1 MECRRC
7 KGLMVMDHV
16 VDIADDSGHLWLK
29 TWRCLSCGD
38 VVDPQI
44 LRRRLIKAAGPA
56 PVVELF
62 PNKPAAPEVE
72 QPQAQPKPVT
82 AKRNKK
88 PAEPGR
94 MSA

>member
-1 MECRRC
+1 
-7 KGLMVMDHV
+7 MVMDHV

-56 PVVELF
+56 PVIELF
-62 PNKPAAPEVE
+62 PNKEIAPEIDPTPKPAA
-72 QPQAQPKPVT
+72 
-82 AKRNKK
+82 AKRSKN
-88 PAEPGR
+88 PPSLAG
-94 MSA
+94 

>member
-38 VVDPQI
+38 VIDPQI

-62 PNKPAAPEVE
+62 PNQPAAPEAE
-72 QPQAQPKPVT
+72 PAPKPAA

-88 PAEPGR
+88 SAEPGR

>member
-1 MECRRC
+1 
-7 KGLMVMDHV
+7 MVMDHV

-62 PNKPAAPEVE
+62 PKKPEQTPDVEPAQKPA
-72 QPQAQPKPVT
+72 T
-82 AKRNKK
+82 AKRSKK
-88 PAEPGR
+88 SAEPGR

>member
-56 PVVELF
+56 PVIELF
-62 PNKPAAPEVE
+62 PNNEIAPEIDPTPKPAA
-72 QPQAQPKPVT
+72 
-82 AKRNKK
+82 AKRSKK
-88 PAEPGR
+88 SAEPGR

>member
-29 TWRCLSCGD
+29 TWRCLTCGD
-38 VVDPQI
+38 VIDPQI

-62 PNKPAAPEVE
+62 PNKSTAPERD
-72 QPQAQPKPVT
+72 PAPKPAP

-88 PAEPGR
+88 SAEPGR

>member
-1 MECRRC
+1 MECQRC

-29 TWRCLSCGD
+29 AWRCLTCGD
-38 VVDPQI
+38 VLDPQI
-44 LRRRLIKAAGPA
+44 LRRRLIRAAGPA
-56 PVVELF
+56 PVLELF
-62 PNKPAAPEVE
+62 PKQEVVTEKEPAPKPA
-72 QPQAQPKPVT
+72 T

-88 PAEPGR
+88 SAEPGR